1 MFPRYKG
8 GTQCNK
14 TIQLKPESV
23 QDSPVF
29 YSHNTNSNFPEI
41 INSFPAIPLRFFEFS
56 TPGDFHPYLING
68 TIMGI
73 SK

>member
-1 MFPRYKG
+1 M
-8 GTQCNK
+8 QQDNSIK
-14 TIQLKPESV
+14 TGENDNSE
-23 QDSPVF
+23 PVF
-29 YSHNTNSNFPEI
+29 FVHNTNSNFPGI
-41 INSFPAIPLRFFEFS
+41 IHSYPAIPLRFFEFS

>member
-1 MFPRYKG
+1 M
-8 GTQCNK
+8 QQDNLSK
-14 TIQLKPESV
+14 TGENDHSEPGFHI
-23 QDSPVF
+23 
-29 YSHNTNSNFPEI
+29 YNTNPNFTGTV
-41 INSFPAIPLRFFEFS
+41 NSYPAIPLRFFEFS